1 MKQQIDEKISLQKLA
16 GIKNTNSKLKEQKVN
31 EIGHQA
37 NAHPWVL
44 KVMEE
49 LRDDLN
55 FYLDPNKQYPG
66 FTIDFDL
73 LKQKMAEVVKYIKK
87 YQ

>member
-1 MKQQIDEKISLQKLA
+1 MKNAFEKISLQKLA
-16 GIKNTNSKLKEQKVN
+16 GIKNTDSELKEQTIN

-37 NAHPWVL
+37 NAHPWVINA
-44 KVMEE
+44 MED

-55 FYLDPNKQYPG
+55 FYLDPSKQHPG
-66 FTIDFDL
+66 FTIDFGL
-73 LKQKMAEVVKYIKK
+73 LKQKMAQLVKFIKQ